1 MSSSSQPLSPSADT
15 NFSGWCLNIESLV
28 SLISQNPRTLEYIG
42 RNLVNKPRLAGE
54 AADVVFGCD
63 EKSLIVYTM
72 PFVLPTLI
80 ELKDTKAL
88 EALALAVQV
97 SSLANPPPHTHTHT
111 LSLSQ
116 TNHQSIHSWE
126 HTH

>member
-1 MSSSSQPLSPSADT
+1 M
-15 NFSGWCLNIESLV
+15 
-28 SLISQNPRTLEYIG
+28 ISQNPRTLEYIG

-97 SSLANPPPHTHTHT
+97 SSLANPPPSHTHTHS
-111 LSLSQ
+111 LSLSDKS
-116 TNHQSIHSWE
+116 SIHSFMG
-126 HTH
+126 THSLTHSH